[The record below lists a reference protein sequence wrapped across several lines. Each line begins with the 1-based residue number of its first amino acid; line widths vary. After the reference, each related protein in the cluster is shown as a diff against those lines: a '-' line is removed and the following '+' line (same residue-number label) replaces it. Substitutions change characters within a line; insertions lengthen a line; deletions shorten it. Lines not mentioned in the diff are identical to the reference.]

1 VEEMQMEFERH
12 CELIVE
18 QAELLAGHLAGHDL
32 RTAVPSCPGWNVG
45 QLVRHVG
52 GAHREAT
59 VIAQTGIAPP
69 DDKFRDP
76 THWYTGP
83 CTDAD
88 VQELREWVTA
98 GARELAKALQE
109 AGPDVP
115 IQMPIED
122 PTTRFTAR
130 RMAYETAMHRADA
143 ALALGLRYDL
153 DAEVA
158 ADAIDEWMEL
168 GALPLHF
175 EVHPWMRELL
185 GPGRTLKFESTDLR
199 ATWRVDLTGEAIRW
213 SHSDQPSAVT
223 VQGPV
228 TDLLLH
234 LYKRRDG
241 SIEVNGDKDL
251 LDYYLERVSF
261 G

>member
-1 VEEMQMEFERH
+1 MEFERH
-12 CELIVE
+12 CDLIVE
-18 QAELLAGHLAGHDL
+18 QAELLADHLTGQDL
-32 RTAVPSCPGWNVG
+32 RTPVPSCPGWNVG

-59 VIAQTGIAPP
+59 AIAQTGVAPP
-69 DDKFRDP
+69 DDEFRDP

-88 VQELREWVTA
+88 VRELREWVTA
-98 GARELAKALQE
+98 GARELAKVLVE
-109 AGPDVP
+109 AGPDMP
-115 IQMPIED
+115 IQMPLEN

-130 RMAYETAMHRADA
+130 RMTYETAMHRADA
-143 ALALGLRYDL
+143 ALALNLPYL
-153 DAEVA
+153 LETQIA

-168 GALPLHF
+168 GALPFHF

-185 GPGRTLKFESTDLR
+185 GPGRTLKFEASDWKAAWL
-199 ATWRVDLTGEAIRW
+199 VDLTGDVIAWR
-213 SHSDQPSAVT
+213 HSDEPAAVT
-223 VQGPV
+223 VRGPV
-228 TDLLLH
+228 TELLLH
-234 LYKRRDG
+234 IYKRRTG
-241 SIEVNGDKDL
+241 SVEVTGDNDL

>member
-1 VEEMQMEFERH
+1 MDYERH

-18 QAELLAGHLAGHDL
+18 QAELMADQLTGADL
-32 RTAVPSCPGWNVG
+32 GTPVPSCPGWNVG

-59 VIAQTGIAPP
+59 IVAQTGSAPP
-69 DDKFRDP
+69 EDDFRDP
-76 THWYTGP
+76 THWT
-83 CTDAD
+83 AD
-88 VQELREWVTA
+88 NAKARALADWLVD
-98 GARELAKALQE
+98 GARDLSKALLT

-115 IQMPIED
+115 IQMPID
-122 PTTRFTAR
+122 NPTIRFTAR
-130 RMAYETAMHRADA
+130 RMTHETVMHRADA
-143 ALALGLRYDL
+143 ALALDRPYEL

-158 ADAIDEWMEL
+158 TDGIDEWMEL

-185 GPGRTLKFESTDLR
+185 APGRTLKFK
-199 ATWRVDLTGEAIRW
+199 AAHQAWVVDLTGDAIQWR
-213 SHSDQPSAVT
+213 HSDEPTAVT
-223 VQGPV
+223 VKAPV

-234 LYKRRDG
+234 LYKRRNDNVQV
-241 SIEVNGDKDL
+241 EGDRDL
-251 LDYYLERVSF
+251 LDYYRERVSF